1 VKVPFA
7 AACSPL
13 GLKMK
18 AVKFA
23 GAAVVAVIIV
33 VALLL
38 VIGIPSGFLTSKIAA
53 RVESTTGYRLTI
65 DGAAKISLW
74 PTLNISL
81 SDLTLQNPRDR
92 SGITKV
98 TIERVQVDMTLASA
112 WSGRPEI
119 REIVVTHPVLYQPLL
134 RDRLPNADGS
144 ATSKP
149 LAADMDGVT
158 IDRFKISN
166 GEVAFARIRDRIEG
180 RISAI
185 DADAVI
191 GRDRTVKVTGS
202 ARVYDHPTK
211 FDIKATTPASSE
223 RQATPVD
230 FAIDMPDVLKSQL
243 TGRAD
248 MRLNGDVV
256 MINGINGTLG
266 DGNFNGWA
274 SVDIASKPLVKLD
287 LDFQR
292 LTIPQSQSSQDASGQ
307 PWSDAPID
315 VSGLNYVDAQ
325 VRISATEAIFGQARL
340 APLAIDAKLAGGVL
354 KAGTANLGAY
364 GGQVSGE
371 VILDATSG
379 APSFAMHS
387 DIVGVRALPLLQG
400 LADFDRIDG
409 KLQAKLAL
417 RSAGRSQRALMAN
430 MQGTAFVS
438 FQDGAI
444 RGINIAQMLRS
455 LTTSKLS
462 GWQDNQNSN
471 QNASQDQNKEQ
482 TTDLTQ
488 LSASFRID
496 KGQAVTTDFNLIG
509 PLVRITGAGTI
520 ALDTKMMGFRVEP
533 KLVMTTEGQGRTS
546 EPVGFGIPVMIS
558 GPWSQP
564 QIYPDMAGMM
574 DNPDAAYAKLRE
586 MGKGLFGPDGA
597 KLGDILGSFGLG
609 TTTQGNNAAGN
620 TNPQIQLPNNMPMP
634 GGQLGEAIGNLIQQG
649 LSNSPLTSSPPSS
662 NPGGSI
668 RSRSLTGTSA
678 TPAAQAS
685 PAPPNQ
691 APSQDQSPQAP
702 SPQPPPVAQQDSQP
716 MNDVMRQL
724 FNR

>member
-1 VKVPFA
+1 
-7 AACSPL
+7 
-13 GLKMK
+13 MR

-53 RVESTTGYRLTI
+53 RVESATGYRLTI

-74 PTLNISL
+74 PTLNITL

-98 TIERVQVDMTLASA
+98 TIERVQIDMTLASA

-462 GWQDNQNSN
+462 GWQDNQNANQNSN

-558 GPWSQP
+558 GSWSQP

-609 TTTQGNNAAGN
+609 SPTQGNNAAGNNTTAGN
-620 TNPQIQLPNNMPMP
+620 TNPQIQLPNTMPMP
-634 GGQLGEAIGNLIQQG
+634 GGQLGEASGNLIQQG
-649 LSNSPLTSSPPSS
+649 LSSGAGNSA
-662 NPGGSI
+662 G
-668 RSRSLTGTSA
+668 RSRSLPGAPT
-678 TPAAQAS
+678 TPAPQAS
-685 PAPPNQ
+685 PAPPT
-691 APSQDQSPQAP
+691 QDQSPQAP
-702 SPQPPPVAQQDSQP
+702 PQAQQDSQP